1 MIQLPNQALP
11 PAACTE
17 EEEAKPTR
25 SQGGIEVVA
34 GPLRHHLALRQQRM
48 SHRGVLARFCRDGV

>member
-11 PAACTE
+11 LAACTE

-34 GPLRHHLALRQQRM
+34 GPLRHHHAPRQQRT
-48 SHRGVLARFCRDGV
+48 SHRSVSARFCGDGV